1 MIWYLSREQTKFRKT
16 CRLSLQKSRPK
27 ISALA
32 RLKNYFTSDQ
42 RQVPLNSVI
51 TSQFTYCPLIWMFM
65 SRCLNNPLN
74 NIHKQALRLIYNDH
88 KKSFN
93 SISKENNLKTLHQEK
108 LEFLAVEINKFQNGW
123 SPPIMNDVLFSRQ
136 NIYNLQRFQEL
147 STSTKNTVNL
157 SLTEDHSC
165 GTLSLT
171 T

>member
-1 MIWYLSREQTKFRKT
+1 MISIFLESRLNFESHTGSLCRKAG
-16 CRLSLQKSRPK
+16 QK

-42 RQVPLNSVI
+42 RNVPLNSVI

-93 SISKENNLKTLHQEK
+93 SVSTENNLKILHQEK

-123 SPPIMNDVLFSRQ
+123 SPPIMREILFSRQ

-147 STSTKNTVNL
+147 FTSTKKTVNL
-157 SLTEDHSC
+157 SLMEAHSC

>member
-1 MIWYLSREQTKFRKT
+1 MISIFLESRLNFESHTGSLCRKAG
-16 CRLSLQKSRPK
+16 QK

-42 RQVPLNSVI
+42 RNVPLNSVI

-93 SISKENNLKTLHQEK
+93 SVSTENNLKILHQEK

-123 SPPIMNDVLFSRQ
+123 SPPIMNEILFSRQ

-147 STSTKNTVNL
+147 FTSTKKTVNL
-157 SLTEDHSC
+157 SLIEAHSC

>member
-1 MIWYLSREQTKFRKT
+1 
-16 CRLSLQKSRPK
+16 
-27 ISALA
+27 
-32 RLKNYFTSDQ
+32 
-42 RQVPLNSVI
+42 
-51 TSQFTYCPLIWMFM
+51 MFM

-93 SISKENNLKTLHQEK
+93 SVSTENNLKSLHQEK

-123 SPPIMNDVLFSRQ
+123 SPPIMSEILFSRQ

-147 STSTKNTVNL
+147 FTSTKKTVNL
-157 SLTEDHSC
+157 SLMEAHSC

>member
-1 MIWYLSREQTKFRKT
+1 MISIFLESRLNFESHTGSLCRKAG
-16 CRLSLQKSRPK
+16 QK

-42 RQVPLNSVI
+42 RNVPLNSVI

-93 SISKENNLKTLHQEK
+93 SVSTENNLKILHQEN

-123 SPPIMNDVLFSRQ
+123 SPPIMNDILFSRQ

-147 STSTKNTVNL
+147 FTSTKKTVNL
-157 SLTEDHSC
+157 SLIEARSC